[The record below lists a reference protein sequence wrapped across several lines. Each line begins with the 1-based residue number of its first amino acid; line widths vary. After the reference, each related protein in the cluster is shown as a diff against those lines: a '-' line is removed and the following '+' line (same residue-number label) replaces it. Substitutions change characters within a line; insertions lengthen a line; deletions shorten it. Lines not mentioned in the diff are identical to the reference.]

1 MDAFGLFS
9 SGVFSGY
16 TIIWA
21 GGDVES
27 AANGAFLIVTSFYCE
42 FLAAEY
48 AFNGIAVI
56 KNGAHASVVAMRQNS
71 TKTVFDKI
79 SIAYSGSTVTIDAGD
94 GGSDPDVEG
103 WCGFIIA

>member
-9 SGVFSGY
+9 SGLFYGY

-21 GGDVES
+21 GGDIES
-27 AANGAFLIVTSFYCE
+27 TANGTFLIVTSIYCE
-42 FLAAEY
+42 FRAAEY

-56 KNGAHASVVAMRQNS
+56 KNGAHASVAAMRQNS
-71 TKTVFDKI
+71 TETVFDKI
-79 SIAYSGSTVTIDAGD
+79 SIAYSGSTVTIDAGS
-94 GGSDPDVEG
+94 GSSYPDVEG